1 MKHFNTLKLSLFII
15 FGMLFTITTKA
26 DTYTINSGSYY
37 YSPSSLTI
45 NVGDTVKWYNDGG
58 FHNVNANFNSI
69 TGTSYNNPESFVS
82 SATGS
87 VGALIYTHVF
97 TIPGTYNY
105 DCSIGNHAA
114 NGMVGTINVLEANT
128 DGVHNIYA
136 GNYYYSPSVLTINVG
151 ETVNWYNNGG
161 FHNVNADVNSIT
173 GESFYNP
180 EAFVSSATGTV
191 GALIY
196 SHVFNT
202 PGIYT
207 YDCSIGNHA
216 ANGMV
221 GTIIVEMTNEIQ
233 TPDNPVDVTFRVN
246 MQNENVNLSGV
257 YMAGGPWQVTANSAL
272 GFTAAGISGGTP
284 TGIAMSDPDAD
295 GIWEV
300 TIPLEENTFFY
311 WKFRNGYFQ
320 DWAAIEGAWEP
331 NFNGLGCGFWD
342 NGDRR
347 ILVNSDNT
355 VYEFC
360 FSSCDEVC
368 PEPPVNVTLSL
379 NSNDYPSCVVIK
391 SSKLV
396 IT

>member
-1 MKHFNTLKLSLFII
+1 MKQYSILKIIMLSLLFSSNTLI
-15 FGMLFTITTKA
+15 A

-128 DGVHNIYA
+128 DGIHNIYA

-221 GTIIVEMTNEIQ
+221 GTIIV
-233 TPDNPVDVTFRVN
+233 
-246 MQNENVNLSGV
+246 
-257 YMAGGPWQVTANSAL
+257 
-272 GFTAAGISGGTP
+272 
-284 TGIAMSDPDAD
+284 
-295 GIWEV
+295 
-300 TIPLEENTFFY
+300 
-311 WKFRNGYFQ
+311 
-320 DWAAIEGAWEP
+320 
-331 NFNGLGCGFWD
+331 
-342 NGDRR
+342 
-347 ILVNSDNT
+347 
-355 VYEFC
+355 
-360 FSSCDEVC
+360 
-368 PEPPVNVTLSL
+368 
-379 NSNDYPSCVVIK
+379 
-391 SSKLV
+391 
-396 IT
+396 